1 MKYISVQYILKM
13 HEKLISATGG
23 SEGIRDIEL
32 LKSSIENSKVTFGG
46 EDLYKTIEEKC
57 SNICYCIISN
67 HTFID
72 GNKRAGIYVMLILLE
87 YNEIKLSFSQKD
99 LVDLGLGIAKGE
111 LKQENITQWIRN
123 HKDVS

>member
-13 HEKLISATGG
+13 HEKLIITTGG
-23 SEGIRDIEL
+23 CDGIRDIEL

-87 YNEIKLSFSQKD
+87 YNEIKLSFTQKE

-111 LKQENITQWIRN
+111 LKQENITQWIKN
-123 HKDVS
+123 HKDVC